1 MQSITQKVTVI
12 TAGRQPLWDSLI
24 ELWCYR
30 DLVYILA
37 WKDIKVRYKQTVIGV
52 FWALLQPLL
61 TMTIFSLVFGRLAG
75 LPSAGLP
82 YPLFYFSALLVWNLF
97 ANAVNS
103 GANAIVN
110 NQNLVQ
116 KVYLPRLALP
126 LAATAV
132 AVVDALVA
140 MPLLFALAAWYGF
153 MPSLTWLLALPCL
166 LLAFVAA
173 SGAALWLAALHAEYR
188 DVKHALPFVLQVLLF
203 ASPVAYG
210 LDLVPV
216 DWHWLYALNPL
227 CAAIEGLRWSI
238 SNGALPPLAVLAL
251 GLLGGGAL
259 LLSGWLYFARAN
271 ARLAD
276 VV

>member
-1 MQSITQKVTVI
+1 MQSITQSVTI
-12 TAGRQPLWDSLI
+12 IAAGRRPLAADLR
-24 ELWCYR
+24 ELWRYR

-37 WKDIKVRYKQTVIGV
+37 WKDIKVRYKQTAIGV
-52 FWALLQPLL
+52 VWALLQPLL
-61 TMTIFSLVFGRLAG
+61 TMAIFSLVFGRLAG

-82 YPLFYFSALLVWNLF
+82 YPLFYFAALLAWNLF

-140 MPLLFALAAWYGF
+140 LPL
-153 MPSLTWLLALPCL
+153 LLALAGWYGYAPSWALLAIPAFL
-166 LLAFVAA
+166 LLTFAA
-173 SGAALWLAALHAEYR
+173 AAGAALWLAALNAEYR

-210 LDLVPV
+210 LDLVPSE
-216 DWHWLYALNPL
+216 WRWLYALNPL
-227 CAAIEGLRWSI
+227 CAAIEGLRWS
-238 SNGALPPLAVLAL
+238 VT
-251 GLLGGGAL
+251 GGGAL
-259 LLSGWLYFARAN
+259 AMDIGALGALGAAILLLSGLAYFRRAD